1 MLIYS
6 GNILQLRGSVE
17 AAEAL
22 LERLEPDGATI
33 TCEEQHKPYVLA
45 KYRSVWIRELILM
58 LLRRGG
64 MKIHVR
70 HPVVRLSEVDAER
83 IAVILRQVKPEHWG
97 EITVQQVLEGMAAEH
112 SGRG

>member
-1 MLIYS
+1 
-6 GNILQLRGSVE
+6 
-17 AAEAL
+17 
-22 LERLEPDGATI
+22 
-33 TCEEQHKPYVLA
+33 
-45 KYRSVWIRELILM
+45 
-58 LLRRGG
+58 
-64 MKIHVR
+64 MKIHVS